1 MMQPINIGCVK
12 ANKLVVEENGAMHT
26 PLSTNG
32 RAADVA
38 YTGGGDTSSIL
49 QSVTSLVSASGTV
62 TNMGESL
69 NSINASAYAGVSHS
83 GGTKVAGTWNYIIED
98 SSWKDS
104 VAPGN
109 YKDGYVDL
117 VDSKLP
123 KGFKTAEDPN
133 TELTWNDT
141 KQCYTYKGNPVDYS
155 NIYVIDGK
163 IGVFTNK
170 DGSKVYTGNV
180 FGKNN
185 EVLMT
190 VKDAHNKFYS
200 YWASEVTDPSATMQ
214 SYRMADYEKDL
225 SVLLEN
231 EKKLYRNDI
240 KEVTMTTDANSATI
254 GLLRNGDTDAGAPVT
269 GTITVTSGGGT
280 EGSDTF
286 VKISNGTANQTF
298 ATGSKVEVN
307 GPANAI
313 TGIKVNGVDYTI
325 KQGSGV
331 KVEQDAT
338 KKTTTITVDGTA
350 TTITDND
357 TTYTAG
363 DGIEISSAN
372 AISVSKNLTGMQS
385 ITGAGGK
392 IDFTGDKVTINEKVT
407 IDSTGKISGVTDGTE
422 PNDAVNYGQLKKVSD
437 NSVNVDFT
445 NISNNGK
452 TEIVNIA
459 KAADV
464 HVKEGKYSVKADGTV
479 TMKYVDGNGN
489 EVTGNELKITDVA
502 SATKLNALNNT
513 VTNIDGRVTTNSTNI
528 TTLQGEVI
536 TSGSIGANGKVE
548 LTKKDGNKVEVGTV
562 KDYSVTS
569 GTYDQTTKKLT
580 LTKTDA
586 YGNATSGTV
595 DIDLSGIQSGDK
607 NWTAQA
613 NGTDVKPNA
622 ANKVNFING
631 DNTNVTTSGDGVI
644 AVNLN
649 KNLTGLNSVTTNN
662 AYVTNVDKTDNHS
675 VTNVQYVNEQIAG
688 VTLTA
693 GDGISISEK
702 KIKVKLKDGEQ
713 NLVVDS
719 NGLALNTALTGIES
733 ITGAGAGSISFADG
747 AIKLNNKVTI
757 DNTGKITGVA
767 AGTAD
772 TDAVNVSQLNKV
784 NAEAGKHTTLID
796 GKNTKVEETTNAYGG
811 KEYKVNVDLNGYAKT
826 DDVAVVYVDND
837 KNKSLHTTNSGTV
850 GNNSIALGK
859 KAIASNDSIAIGD
872 NSHAGNKGT
881 VLGTKAQSIREGAT
895 VVGYNANSYG
905 LYSTVVGTNATI
917 NSNGKTV
924 HGKIVQGA
932 AATVVGAMNKIDN
945 MKGEGYSGVA
955 NNIMGAANTI
965 TASNGVTIQGSGNT
979 VTDAYKDMKI
989 SLSDGLAILGG
1000 DYSVLAKK
1008 ESGAVAVV
1016 GGANTVSKQTSTT
1029 VIGYGNTV
1037 KGDNTTSGV
1046 LVAGTKNNLTN
1057 VSASLIMGDNNTLN
1071 NRENV
1076 ILMGNGNSI
1085 TANNAVAIGNGA
1097 GVSEDGGVALG
1108 VGSVASTAAGVLGFG
1123 ADGQEDAI
1131 WKATKGAVSVG
1142 GNGETRQITN
1152 VAAGTADT
1160 DAVNVAQLKTAKT
1173 EVKAGTNITSVEK
1186 TTGANGQDIYTVNA
1200 KDTTYAASNG
1210 ITISGEN
1217 NEISVKVKAGE
1228 KNLQVTD
1235 AGLELKKDLTVDSV
1249 KADKFFMD
1257 KTQGVGYDGKAYIT
1271 SSGLNANE
1279 QKITGVADGTD
1290 DTDAVNV
1297 GQLKTVS
1304 EVANQGWK
1312 LSTNGD
1318 AASKVAPG
1326 EIVDFSGDKNI
1337 SVSHNGTK
1345 VKVELNDE
1353 LEDIKS
1359 ISNGD
1364 SRINLNADSIS
1375 ISNGNKSF
1383 AITNSGIGMSYITA
1397 DYSAK
1402 SIMLGENGTTIS
1414 GGLNVAG
1421 SKITGVAA
1429 GTIAAG
1435 STDAVNGSQLNDIKN
1450 SINTDISN
1458 KTFGLKD
1465 DKGSEVTSTLGNTVQ
1480 VKGADGITSTVK
1492 DGALEI
1498 GLKLQDNSNLVV
1510 NSNGLALNT
1519 ALTGIQS
1526 ITGAGGTI
1534 NLAGSAITINETTFN
1549 KDGRI
1554 QNVANGTETKD
1565 AVNFGQLDATNKKV
1579 DNLTNEVGK
1588 GWTVATENGTATK
1601 VGAGDTVKFSG
1612 DDNIKVSNTGKDVK
1626 VELNKKL
1633 TVDSVK
1639 AGDFFMDKNEG
1650 VGYKGKA
1657 YITSSG
1663 LNANGQTI
1671 TNVKAGEAETDAVN
1685 VGQLNAVKAEASKKT
1700 TLSDGK
1706 NTTVTSV
1713 TTDGQ
1718 TDYQVNVAGDLK
1730 DITSVANGAS
1740 EIKLNADSI
1749 IIANTNKT
1757 FAITNSG
1764 IGMSYVASD
1773 YSTKAIMLGENG
1785 TTISGGLNVAGSKI
1799 TGVAAGTADTDAVN
1813 VGQLN
1818 AVKETANKGW
1828 KLKTNNG
1835 NVSDVKPGD
1844 EVEFDGDD
1852 NIKVSNA
1859 GNKVSFKLNN
1869 KLTGIESITGVGGGS
1884 ISFSGGNV
1892 TINNNVTFGSNGQIH
1907 NVTAGT
1913 ASTDAVNVGQL
1924 NAAVQAGNTDTHIK
1938 PGEYGVGADNKV
1950 NMDVVDKTGTKINT
1964 VTITDVAKASDLGNV
1979 NNINNDLKN
1988 SNGTTTVVDAVNNLN
2003 QKLDNKVG
2011 DLQYSKVD
2019 KGDIADGDST
2029 TTAIGKL
2036 DQKLNDVAATA
2047 AKQHTTV
2054 SGSGNIVVEDPTI
2067 NADGGKNY
2075 NVKLADDINVNSVT
2089 ANTFKAD
2096 KTIMDKDGLKVGEKV
2111 SVTENAVTA
2120 GKTSISDEGVKVGD
2134 KTYISDKGLNANGQN
2149 ITNVADGKVEKDS
2162 KDAINGGQ
2170 LFDTETKINNRIDGV
2185 ENQVISNSNR
2195 IGQLSSRVNKVGAGA
2210 AALAALYPMDFD
2222 PDDKLTFSAGYG
2234 NYAGQNAAAIGAYYR
2249 PDEKVM
2255 FSVGGTVGNGEN
2267 MVNAGIS
2274 FSLDRTN
2281 HVSNSRT
2288 ALAREVID
2296 LRGQL
2301 AEMGAKMA
2309 KMEKAFGMLDE
2320 SKTKL
2325 FPDIPANHWAYE
2337 YIAKLAG
2344 NGYVEGYPDGNFGG
2358 DRLMTRY
2365 EFATMLYRA
2374 IENGAALEER
2384 IIKEFEPELGRIRV
2398 DRISGEDGDR
2408 NKIERVRVN
2417 ATKGERDHYGNKL
2430 AK

>member
-1 MMQPINIGCVK
+1 MRINGESGEILGLGNDTITYTTFAQTDGK
-12 ANKLVVEENGAMHT
+12 AATEKQLKQVMDEGWNFTTDSGAKT
-26 PLSTNG
+26 
-32 RAADVA
+32 
-38 YTGGGDTSSIL
+38 
-49 QSVTSLVSASGTV
+49 TV
-62 TNMGESL
+62 TVGE
-69 NSINASAYAGVSHS
+69 AG
-83 GGTKVAGTWNYIIED
+83 
-98 SSWKDS
+98 
-104 VAPGN
+104 
-109 YKDGYVDL
+109 
-117 VDSKLP
+117 
-123 KGFKTAEDPN
+123 
-133 TELTWNDT
+133 
-141 KQCYTYKGNPVDYS
+141 
-155 NIYVIDGK
+155 
-163 IGVFTNK
+163 
-170 DGSKVYTGNV
+170 
-180 FGKNN
+180 N
-185 EVLMT
+185 EV
-190 VKDAHNKFYS
+190 KFNGDS
-200 YWASEVTDPSATMQ
+200 ANIEVT
-214 SYRMADYEKDL
+214 
-225 SVLLEN
+225 
-231 EKKLYRNDI
+231 
-240 KEVTMTTDANSATI
+240 
-254 GLLRNGDTDAGAPVT
+254 
-269 GTITVTSGGGT
+269 
-280 EGSDTF
+280 
-286 VKISNGTANQTF
+286 
-298 ATGSKVEVN
+298 
-307 GPANAI
+307 
-313 TGIKVNGVDYTI
+313 
-325 KQGSGV
+325 
-331 KVEQDAT
+331 
-338 KKTTTITVDGTA
+338 
-350 TTITDND
+350 
-357 TTYTAG
+357 
-363 DGIEISSAN
+363 
-372 AISVSKNLTGMQS
+372 
-385 ITGAGGK
+385 
-392 IDFTGDKVTINEKVT
+392 
-407 IDSTGKISGVTDGTE
+407 
-422 PNDAVNYGQLKKVSD
+422 
-437 NSVNVDFT
+437 
-445 NISNNGK
+445 NNGK
-452 TEIVNIA
+452 DIKVALKNDLTV
-459 KAADV
+459 D
-464 HVKEGKYSVKADGTV
+464 SVKAGDFFMDKNQGV
-479 TMKYVDGNGN
+479 GYADKAY
-489 EVTGNELKITDVA
+489 IT
-502 SATKLNALNNT
+502 SSGLNANN
-513 VTNIDGRVTTNSTNI
+513 
-528 TTLQGEVI
+528 Q
-536 TSGSIGANGKVE
+536 
-548 LTKKDGNKVEVGTV
+548 
-562 KDYSVTS
+562 
-569 GTYDQTTKKLT
+569 
-580 LTKTDA
+580 
-586 YGNATSGTV
+586 
-595 DIDLSGIQSGDK
+595 
-607 NWTAQA
+607 
-613 NGTDVKPNA
+613 
-622 ANKVNFING
+622 
-631 DNTNVTTSGDGVI
+631 
-644 AVNLN
+644 
-649 KNLTGLNSVTTNN
+649 
-662 AYVTNVDKTDNHS
+662 
-675 VTNVQYVNEQIAG
+675 
-688 VTLTA
+688 
-693 GDGISISEK
+693 
-702 KIKVKLKDGEQ
+702 
-713 NLVVDS
+713 
-719 NGLALNTALTGIES
+719 
-733 ITGAGAGSISFADG
+733 
-747 AIKLNNKVTI
+747 
-757 DNTGKITGVA
+757 KITGVA
-767 AGTAD
+767 DGTND
-772 TDAVNVSQLNKV
+772 TDAVNFGQLKETNTKV
-784 NAEAGKHTTLID
+784 ENLKVEAGKHTTL
-796 GKNTKVEETTNAYGG
+796 
-811 KEYKVNVDLNGYAKT
+811 
-826 DDVAVVYVDND
+826 
-837 KNKSLHTTNSGTV
+837 
-850 GNNSIALGK
+850 
-859 KAIASNDSIAIGD
+859 
-872 NSHAGNKGT
+872 
-881 VLGTKAQSIREGAT
+881 
-895 VVGYNANSYG
+895 
-905 LYSTVVGTNATI
+905 
-917 NSNGKTV
+917 
-924 HGKIVQGA
+924 
-932 AATVVGAMNKIDN
+932 
-945 MKGEGYSGVA
+945 
-955 NNIMGAANTI
+955 
-965 TASNGVTIQGSGNT
+965 
-979 VTDAYKDMKI
+979 
-989 SLSDGLAILGG
+989 
-1000 DYSVLAKK
+1000 
-1008 ESGAVAVV
+1008 
-1016 GGANTVSKQTSTT
+1016 
-1029 VIGYGNTV
+1029 
-1037 KGDNTTSGV
+1037 
-1046 LVAGTKNNLTN
+1046 VAG
-1057 VSASLIMGDNNTLN
+1057 
-1071 NRENV
+1071 ENV
-1076 ILMGNGNSI
+1076 QLN
-1085 TANNAVAIGNGA
+1085 
-1097 GVSEDGGVALG
+1097 
-1108 VGSVASTAAGVLGFG
+1108 
-1123 ADGQEDAI
+1123 QENTD
-1131 WKATKGAVSVG
+1131 KGL
-1142 GNGETRQITN
+1142 Q
-1152 VAAGTADT
+1152 
-1160 DAVNVAQLKTAKT
+1160 
-1173 EVKAGTNITSVEK
+1173 
-1186 TTGANGQDIYTVNA
+1186 YTINA
-1200 KDTTYAASNG
+1200 KDTTYAAGNG
-1210 ITISGEN
+1210 ITISGAN

-1228 KNLQVTD
+1228 NNLQVTD

-1249 KADKFFMD
+1249 KAGSSFMSA
-1257 KTQGVGYDGKAYIT
+1257 TGIGYGDKAYIT
-1271 SSGLNANE
+1271 SSGLNANN
-1279 QKITGVADGTD
+1279 QKITGVAAGNA

-1498 GLKLQDNSNLVV
+1498 GLKLQEGSNLVV

-1526 ITGAGGTI
+1526 INGTGAGSISFADGGNVKVNDVTIEKGGKITGVAAGT
-1534 NLAGSAITINETTFN
+1534 
-1549 KDGRI
+1549 
-1554 QNVANGTETKD
+1554 TEKD

-1579 DNLTNEVGK
+1579 DNLTTEVGK
-1588 GWTVATENGTATK
+1588 GWVVATENGTATK

-1612 DDNIKVSNTGKDVK
+1612 ADNNIKVSNDGTNVK
-1626 VELNKKL
+1626 VELNKDL

-1671 TNVKAGEAETDAVN
+1671 TNVKAGEAEIDAVN

-1700 TLSDGK
+1700 TLSNGK

-1718 TDYQVNVAGDLK
+1718 TDYKVNVAGDLK

-1799 TGVAAGTADTDAVN
+1799 TGVAAGTAATDAVN

-1869 KLTGIESITGVGGGS
+1869 KLTGIESIAGVGGGS

-2096 KTIMDKDGLKVGEKV
+2096 QTVMNKDGLKVGEKV

-2120 GKTSISDEGVKVGD
+2120 GKTSISDDGVKVGD
-2134 KTYISDKGLNANGQN
+2134 KTYISADGLNANDQKV
-2149 ITNVADGKVEKDS
+2149 TNVSDGKVEKDS

-2170 LFDTETKINNRIDGV
+2170 LHQAKADINNRIDGV
-2185 ENQVISNSNR
+2185 ENQVISNTNC
-2195 IGQLSSRVNKVGAGA
+2195 INKLGSRVNKVGAGA
-2210 AALAALYPMDFD
+2210 AALAALHPMDFD

-2234 NYAGQNAAAIGAYYR
+2234 NYAGENAAAIGAYYR

-2255 FSVGGTVGNGEN
+2255 FSVAGTVGNGEN
-2267 MVNAGIS
+2267 MVNAGVS
-2274 FSLDRTN
+2274 FALDRTN

-2301 AEMGAKMA
+2301 AVMGAKMA

-2320 SKTKL
+2320 TKTKL
-2325 FPDIPANHWAYE
+2325 FPDVPANHWAYE

-2344 NGYVEGYPDGNFGG
+2344 NGYIEGYPDGNFGG

-2365 EFATMLYRA
+2365 EFAAMLYRA
-2374 IENGAALEER
+2374 IENGAALEEK

-2408 NKIERVRVN
+2408 DKIERVRVN
-2417 ATKGERDHYGNKL
+2417 DTKGERDHYGNKL
-2430 AK
+2430 VK